1 MLSEDWLQDAGE
13 PTGTP
18 SSSGEWQL
26 NRLRWELLKVAL
38 RAPPSTRLAAHIPRI
53 RHAMVAAG
61 LAPPIPLRSNHRA
74 DDFDCG
80 VDLLNGLLRQSLAQV
95 AAGAEV
101 RLSTRVIV
109 SGDTIV
115 GYYSTR
121 PVTAVCDSDPGA
133 RIPLLFVARCGVDKA
148 WRRPGV
154 ADDMFVYM
162 LQEAWNVPV
171 ETRPAAVFGLTVS
184 PSAKRFFRR
193 IGIRPLGDAIDT
205 RGIIVPE
212 ADLRAAADELPSD

>member
-1 MLSEDWLQDAGE
+1 
-13 PTGTP
+13 
-18 SSSGEWQL
+18 
-26 NRLRWELLKVAL
+26 
-38 RAPPSTRLAAHIPRI
+38 
-53 RHAMVAAG
+53 MVAAG